1 MSIWAG
7 QGRTPV
13 TLETTQVP
21 SSPSVWILP
30 EPVKLFLA
38 TSVALWATPP
48 APHLAPGPHTSCPF

>member
-13 TLETTQVP
+13 TLDTTQVP
-21 SSPSVWILP
+21 FSPSMWILS

-38 TSVALWATPP
+38 TTP
-48 APHLAPGPHTSCPF
+48 PHLAPGPHTSCPF